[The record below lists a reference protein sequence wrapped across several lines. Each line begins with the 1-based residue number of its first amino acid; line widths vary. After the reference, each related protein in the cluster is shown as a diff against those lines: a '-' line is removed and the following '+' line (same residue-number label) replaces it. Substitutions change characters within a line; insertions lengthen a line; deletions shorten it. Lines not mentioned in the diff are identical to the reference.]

1 MKRAF
6 KTSVA
11 NCNYSLINDIQAAM
25 RYRSRG
31 SLNGASVCELGMISI
46 KGFISLVYTK
56 SHFKVYFRE
65 KEEQKHLLLKHQTT
79 DTKQRGRYYI
89 IFRMSGQS
97 VTWSRYRDQLWS
109 VIAING
115 GMLWSVTLLFVLRLS
130 LPLSSMIART
140 LPITRWEPLYREL
153 V

>member
-65 KEEQKHLLLKHQTT
+65 KEEQKHLLLKHHE
-79 DTKQRGRYYI
+79 DDRYKAKGKILYHLSDVWAI
-89 IFRMSGQS
+89 
-97 VTWSRYRDQLWS
+97 RY
-109 VIAING
+109 
-115 GMLWSVTLLFVLRLS
+115 MKS
-130 LPLSSMIART
+130 LPGPVGIGDCNKRWDALICNFAVCFATFSPAELHDRKNTANHTLRT
-140 LPITRWEPLYREL
+140 PI
-153 V
+153 